1 MKGASLKLRAV
12 AESELYERERER
24 ERGSFLLFPRR
35 AGEAATAAMAA
46 HCLVLGPLLWFS
58 FLIPLSIEV

>member
-24 ERGSFLLFPRR
+24 GSFLLFPRR
-35 AGEAATAAMAA
+35 ASEAATAAMAA